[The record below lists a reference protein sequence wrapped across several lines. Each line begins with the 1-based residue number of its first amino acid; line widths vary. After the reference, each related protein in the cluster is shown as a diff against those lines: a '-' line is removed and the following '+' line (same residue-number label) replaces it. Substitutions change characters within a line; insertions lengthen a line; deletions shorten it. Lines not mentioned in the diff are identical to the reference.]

1 MYALTLFDFE
11 GGVSSFCFILRLWA
25 SSFYF
30 IEACVSSLK
39 LLNRGRCIHSNKFFG
54 CRLRT
59 YLARLSTSTGHL
71 TRRAVNLP
79 NAQTRGGI
87 NTYYAVFRLV
97 MPLPTRK
104 RKMTRVTSTL
114 CLCATA
120 LKANYGKCYLNQMS
134 QGQALQNP
142 IERFVCSLHKAV
154 FFQPVGFQHFFF
166 LCVFLLCVCECFFF
180 FLCVSGYIAGVYMY
194 VVPVIAQH
202 NGMAL
207 YSNSSYLSALAL
219 YYYCCLPGTTYIAVC
234 VVVLLPQSLYLSR
247 INQRGH
253 CVGCRREE
261 KTTKQHTH
269 PCLRTDSLS

>member
-180 FLCVSGYIAGVYMY
+180 FSVY
-194 VVPVIAQH
+194 
-202 NGMAL
+202 
-207 YSNSSYLSALAL
+207 
-219 YYYCCLPGTTYIAVC
+219 
-234 VVVLLPQSLYLSR
+234 
-247 INQRGH
+247 RGI
-253 CVGCRREE
+253 
-261 KTTKQHTH
+261 
-269 PCLRTDSLS
+269 